1 MNTALGHVVASV
13 PESTIMDVHNSVL
26 AITGPGIHAY
36 LKLLMNDADVEKVS
50 WNNGLRL
57 RAPGVLSLEAL
68 LAIDEMIVMGTQA
81 DPELL
86 KVS

>member
-36 LKLLMNDADVEKVS
+36 LKLLMNDADAEKVS
-50 WNNGLRL
+50 
-57 RAPGVLSLEAL
+57 
-68 LAIDEMIVMGTQA
+68 
-81 DPELL
+81 
-86 KVS
+86 